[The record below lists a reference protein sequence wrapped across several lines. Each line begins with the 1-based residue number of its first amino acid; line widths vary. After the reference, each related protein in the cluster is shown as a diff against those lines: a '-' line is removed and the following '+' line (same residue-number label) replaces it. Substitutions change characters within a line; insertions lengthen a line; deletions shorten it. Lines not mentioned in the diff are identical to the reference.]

1 MQIKQLV
8 VVDPFMVGLEERP
21 LQLELVVTDIDL
33 DNPSF
38 EEETLGWKIRHFKR
52 LLDFESLNGEDDDDE
67 IVFNGERVLNEPVFP
82 VRVRLAINQNWQ
94 DLYMRVS
101 DVRRT
106 LRKDCARYECVP
118 DPAYAREF
126 KNVWQI
132 LETEYLCAECVR
144 NVRHRG
150 RDGQI
155 KKGRRVQVD
164 KYLFRTLCQEYESE
178 FNYRA
183 AGSRQR

>member
-82 VRVRLAINQNWQ
+82 V
-94 DLYMRVS
+94 
-101 DVRRT
+101 
-106 LRKDCARYECVP
+106 
-118 DPAYAREF
+118 
-126 KNVWQI
+126 
-132 LETEYLCAECVR
+132 
-144 NVRHRG
+144 
-150 RDGQI
+150 
-155 KKGRRVQVD
+155 
-164 KYLFRTLCQEYESE
+164 
-178 FNYRA
+178 
-183 AGSRQR
+183 